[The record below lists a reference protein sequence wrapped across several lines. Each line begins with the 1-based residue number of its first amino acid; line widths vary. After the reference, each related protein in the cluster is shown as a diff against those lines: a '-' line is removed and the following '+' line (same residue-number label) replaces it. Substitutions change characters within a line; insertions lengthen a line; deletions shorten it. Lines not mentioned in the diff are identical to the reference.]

1 LIVNKNKLREIYH
14 KPGFRGLKRISF
26 EDNLIS
32 DWKTFDQL
40 NEFDS
45 RIGEIRS
52 AGNPVLEEKDLQ
64 NKRAR

>member
-1 LIVNKNKLREIYH
+1 
-14 KPGFRGLKRISF
+14 
-26 EDNLIS
+26 LIS